1 MNMYI
6 RIYRLLDNHENLS
19 VDKKRQEQEKKWN
32 WPMEKNKG
40 KKEGL

>member
-1 MNMYI
+1 MI
-6 RIYRLLDNHENLS
+6 RIYQWIRKGKN
-19 VDKKRQEQEKKWN
+19 KKKWN